1 MTMIHRIN
9 PSEYHHVTN
18 IIFNGVEFES
28 YYNHNYF
35 YNEATNDLV
44 SEECDDDNGFVYY
57 RISVIDNV
65 VDETYLGLVI
75 DNDYAG
81 IFGEDFHDINEN
93 GEVELNSE
101 IF

>member
-1 MTMIHRIN
+1 MIYRIN

-18 IIFNGVEFES
+18 ITFNGIEFSS

-35 YNEATNDLV
+35 YNEEANDLIC
-44 SEECDDDNGFVYY
+44 EECDDDNGFSYY
-57 RISVIDNV
+57 RISVIDNIA
-65 VDETYLGLVI
+65 DETYHGFVI

-81 IFGEDFHDINEN
+81 IFGEDFYDINEN

-101 IF
+101 FC